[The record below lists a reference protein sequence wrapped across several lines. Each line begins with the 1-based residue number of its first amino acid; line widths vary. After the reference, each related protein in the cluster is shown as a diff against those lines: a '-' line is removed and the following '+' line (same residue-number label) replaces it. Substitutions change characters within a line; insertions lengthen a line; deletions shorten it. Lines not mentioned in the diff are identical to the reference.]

1 MPRDG
6 DGLHLVGAIWHFRYR
21 SPDGRWREK
30 STGKRKITEAK
41 AERTKFLRAFADGLL
56 PTDQARWTL
65 EQALYEWFECRKST
79 KQPTT
84 LPPER
89 TSIRHLKAVLGAKR
103 RLESI
108 TAMDI
113 RRYQAERRKTVGPK
127 TVNNELLALIGVLKQ
142 AKLWKRIE
150 GDYKPLPIPKQG
162 PGRAL
167 VPDEGQHLIA
177 TARQRP
183 AWDVALCATLLAYSS
198 GCRSWEIKSLKLKDL
213 MMDSDPPVLRIQR
226 QNTKSDAGARDVALN
241 ELALWALKRLLKRA
255 EVLGATDPEHYLLP
269 ANLSKHT
276 SEKDP
281 LHDHKGYDPTR
292 HQTSW
297 STAWENLK
305 AAAGMKNFRF
315 HDLRHTFITQ
325 GIEDNVPV
333 EVMMAQVGHVSAEM
347 TRYYTHLS
355 SGTKDNAVQK
365 IAARNQGI
373 RLVLEMGED
382 GAATGERSECVA
394 EIASDPQPGCA
405 SHKKDDHGD

>member
-21 SPDGRWREK
+21 SPDGRWKEK
-30 STGKRKITEAK
+30 STGKHKITEAK
-41 AERTKFLRAFADGLL
+41 AERTRFLRAFADGLL

-65 EQALYEWFECRKST
+65 GQALDEWAECRKST

-89 TSIRHLKAVLGAKR
+89 TSIRHLKAMLGGKR

-108 TAMDI
+108 TALDI
-113 RRYQAERRKTVGPK
+113 RRYQAGRRETVGPK
-127 TVNNELLALIGVLKQ
+127 TVNNELLVLIGVLKQ
-142 AKLWKRIE
+142 AKLWKRLE
-150 GDYKPLPIPKQG
+150 EDYKPLPIPKQG
-162 PGRAL
+162 PGKAL
-167 VPDEGQHLIA
+167 VPDEGQQLIA
-177 TARQRP
+177 TARTRP
-183 AWDVALCATLLAYSS
+183 AWDVALSVTVLAYSA
-198 GCRSWEIKSLKLKDL
+198 GCRSWEIKSLQLKDVML
-213 MMDSDPPVLRIQR
+213 GSDPPVWRIQR
-226 QNTKSDAGARDVALN
+226 QNTKTDAGARDVALN
-241 ELALWALKRLLKRA
+241 DLALWVLKRLLKRA
-255 EVLGATDPEHYLLP
+255 ALLGATDPEHYLLP

-276 SEKDP
+276 HEKDP
-281 LHDHKGYDPTR
+281 LHDRRGYDPTR

-347 TRYYTHLS
+347 TRYHTHLS
-355 SGTKDNAVQK
+355 SGAKDDAVRK
-365 IAARNQGI
+365 IAARNQGV
-373 RLVLEMGED
+373 RGVLEM
-382 GAATGERSECVA
+382 TGEEPA
-394 EIASDPQPGCA
+394 HDTEIAGDAQARPEE
-405 SHKKDDHGD
+405 HGGD

>member
-21 SPDGRWREK
+21 SPDGRWKEK
-30 STGKRKITEAK
+30 STGKHKITEAK
-41 AERTKFLRAFADGLL
+41 GERTRFLRAFADGLL

-65 EQALYEWFECRKST
+65 AQALDEWAECRKST

-89 TSIRHLKAVLGAKR
+89 TSIRHLKAILGGKR

-108 TAMDI
+108 TALDI
-113 RRYQAERRKTVGPK
+113 RRYQAGRRETVGPK
-127 TVNNELLALIGVLKQ
+127 TVNNELLVLIGVLKQ
-142 AKLWKRIE
+142 AKLWKRLE
-150 GDYKPLPIPKQG
+150 EDYKPLSIPKQG
-162 PGRAL
+162 PGKAL
-167 VPDEGQHLIA
+167 IPDEGQHLIA
-177 TARQRP
+177 TARTRP
-183 AWDVALCATLLAYSS
+183 AWDVALSVTVLAYSA
-198 GCRSWEIKSLKLKDL
+198 GCRSWEIKSLKLKDVML
-213 MMDSDPPVLRIQR
+213 GSDPPVLRIRR
-226 QNTKSDAGARDVALN
+226 QNTKTDAGARDVALN

-255 EVLGATDPEHYLLP
+255 ALLGAIDPEHYLLP

-276 SEKDP
+276 HEKDP
-281 LHDHKGYDPTR
+281 LHDRRGYDPSR

-325 GIEDNVPV
+325 GIEDDVPV
-333 EVMMAQVGHVSAEM
+333 EIMMAQVGHVSAEM

-355 SGTKDNAVQK
+355 SGAKDDAVRK
-365 IAARNQGI
+365 IAARNQGV
-373 RLVLEMGED
+373 RAVLEM
-382 GAATGERSECVA
+382 TGEEPA
-394 EIASDPQPGCA
+394 HDTGIASDPQA
-405 SHKKDDHGD
+405 RLEEHGND

>member
-21 SPDGRWREK
+21 SSDGRWREK
-30 STGKRKITEAK
+30 STGKHKITEAK
-41 AERTKFLRAFADGLL
+41 AERTRFLRAFADGLL

-65 EQALYEWFECRKST
+65 AQALDEWAECRKST

-89 TSIRHLKAVLGAKR
+89 TSIRHLKAILGGKR

-108 TAMDI
+108 TALDI
-113 RRYQAERRKTVGPK
+113 RRYQAGRRETVGPK
-127 TVNNELLALIGVLKQ
+127 TVNNEMLVLIGVLKQ
-142 AKLWKRIE
+142 AKLWKRLE
-150 GDYKPLPIPKQG
+150 EDYKPLPIPKQG
-162 PGRAL
+162 PGKAL

-177 TARQRP
+177 TARTRP
-183 AWDVALCATLLAYSS
+183 AWDVALSVTVLAYSA
-198 GCRSWEIKSLKLKDL
+198 GCRSWEIKSLKLKDVML
-213 MMDSDPPVLRIQR
+213 GSDPPVLRIQR
-226 QNTKSDAGARDVALN
+226 ENTKTDAGARDVALN

-255 EVLGATDPEHYLLP
+255 ELLGATDPEHYLLP

-276 SEKDP
+276 NKKDP
-281 LHDHKGYDPTR
+281 LHDRRGYDPTR

-355 SGTKDNAVQK
+355 SGAKDNAVQK
-365 IAARNQGI
+365 IAARNQGV
-373 RLVLEMGED
+373 RAVLEMAGEEPAGD
-382 GAATGERSECVA
+382 S
-394 EIASDPQPGCA
+394 EIAGDPQ
-405 SHKKDDHGD
+405 SRTEEHGGD

>member
-21 SPDGRWREK
+21 SSDGRWKEK
-30 STGKRKITEAK
+30 STGKHKITEAK
-41 AERTKFLRAFADGLL
+41 AERTRFLRAFADGLL

-65 EQALYEWFECRKST
+65 AQALEEWAECRKST

-89 TSIRHLKAVLGAKR
+89 TSIRHLKETLGGKR
-103 RLESI
+103 RLEST
-108 TAMDI
+108 TALDI
-113 RRYQAERRKTVGPK
+113 RRYQGRRETVGPK
-127 TVNNELLALIGVLKQ
+127 TVNNELLVLIGVLKQ
-142 AKLWKRIE
+142 AKLWKRLE
-150 GDYKPLPIPKQG
+150 EDYKPLPIPKQG
-162 PGRAL
+162 PGKAL
-167 VPDEGQHLIA
+167 VPDEGKQLIA
-177 TARQRP
+177 TARTRP
-183 AWDVALCATLLAYSS
+183 AWDVALSVTVLAYSA
-198 GCRSWEIKSLKLKDL
+198 GCRSWEIKSLKLKDVML
-213 MMDSDPPVLRIQR
+213 GSDPPVLRIQR
-226 QNTKSDAGARDVALN
+226 QNTKTDAGARDVALN

-255 EVLGATDPEHYLLP
+255 ELLGATDAEHYLLP

-276 SEKDP
+276 HEKDP
-281 LHDHKGYDPTR
+281 LHDRRGYDPSR

-355 SGTKDNAVQK
+355 SGAKDDAVRK
-365 IAARNQGI
+365 IAARNQGV
-373 RLVLEMGED
+373 RAVLEM
-382 GAATGERSECVA
+382 TGEEPA
-394 EIASDPQPGCA
+394 HDTEIASDPQARPEE
-405 SHKKDDHGD
+405 HGGD